1 MKLEELRK
9 VIREEVEKAFK
20 EQLKEVLLE
29 AIQIASTPSTLKTEQ
44 KVSTKQITDLKPM
57 ISSAVGEGVTG
68 TKKHNLHLVPQQK
81 KFKPTGNPIEDM
93 LQMTKASMTSADAK
107 AIMGEG
113 AYMPNMAS
121 SVAHQVSVGAGN
133 QPGIDL
139 SQLPFISKAK
149 TILEAAYQ
157 KDKQRQG

>member
-29 AIQIASTPSTLKTEQ
+29 AVQIASTPSTLQTEQ
-44 KVSTKQITDLKPM
+44 KTETKQVNTFKAP
-57 ISSAVGEGVTG
+57 TPQP
-68 TKKHNLHLVPQQK
+68 KKYI
-81 KFKPTGNPIEDM
+81 PTGNPIEDM
-93 LQMTKASMTSADAK
+93 LQMTRANMTSADAA

-113 AYMPNMAS
+113 VHMPNMATT
-121 SVAHQVSVGAGN
+121 VAHQMNLGGGN

-139 SQLPFISKAK
+139 TQLPFIAKAK
-149 TILEAAYQ
+149 ELLEAANQ
-157 KDKQRQG
+157 KDKQRKGL

>member
-44 KVSTKQITDLKPM
+44 KVSTRQITDSKP
-57 ISSAVGEGVTG
+57 I
-68 TKKHNLHLVPQQK
+68 VPQQK

-149 TILEAAYQ
+149 TVLEAAYQ